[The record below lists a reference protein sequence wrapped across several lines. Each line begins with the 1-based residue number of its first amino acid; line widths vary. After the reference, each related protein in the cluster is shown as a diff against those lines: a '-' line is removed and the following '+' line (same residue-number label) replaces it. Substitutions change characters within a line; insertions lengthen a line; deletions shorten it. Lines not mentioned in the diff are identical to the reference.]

1 MPQDTI
7 NVNLINET
15 LDIKHVNYYA
25 PLLVYKCAKIK
36 VESTSPKIKILN
48 LNINNFEKQIN
59 TLEKEGS
66 NGDDEFN
73 KEKAYLTKG
82 IGSFFSSGDTG
93 LRSVKLLIYK
103 DSNESKAI

>member
-7 NVNLINET
+7 NVNLIHET
-15 LDIKHVNYYA
+15 LDIKYVNYYA

-36 VESTSPKIKILN
+36 LNESTPKVKILN

-66 NGDDEFN
+66 NGEDEFN